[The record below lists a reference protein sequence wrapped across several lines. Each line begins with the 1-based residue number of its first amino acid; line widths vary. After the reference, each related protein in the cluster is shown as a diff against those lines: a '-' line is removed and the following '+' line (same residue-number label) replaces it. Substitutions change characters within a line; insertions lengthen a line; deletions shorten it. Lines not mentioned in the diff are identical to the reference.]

1 MNQRKASGCLPGV
14 PEVFAQERNS
24 SSENLNLTDGSKGRT
39 PALNP
44 MERIRQL
51 ESVVARLSGELES
64 LKADLREKAK
74 DVEELWT
81 NSDLHFLNAKN
92 LQNAI
97 KARLSTP
104 GKGPVMVDRI
114 DRIAAR
120 LKQQG
125 NAWLAKRD
133 LHGWLN
139 LKSRQ
144 LAHVLYKICMAD
156 GRFETVKKGK
166 YVYLRLKPLSAT

>member
-1 MNQRKASGCLPGV
+1 MMKEEASV
-14 PEVFAQERNS
+14 PAKVAEAIDSNKDSFTF
-24 SSENLNLTDGSKGRT
+24 ENKSLSGSKGGS

-51 ESVVARLSGELES
+51 EGVVARLSRELET
-64 LKADLREKAK
+64 LKADLREKAR

-92 LQNAI
+92 LQIAL
-97 KARLSTP
+97 KARLSAS
-104 GKGPVMVDRI
+104 GKGPVMADRI
-114 DRIAAR
+114 DRIIGR

-156 GRFETVKKGK
+156 GRFETIKKGK
-166 YVYLRLKPLSAT
+166 YVYLRLRPLSAP